1 MTPEVLIYPAVRALV
16 AKLAGFAA
24 GVALAC
30 ALAAAGELILAP
42 LGCVGSALFVG
53 SLSELLMSLFLMV
66 VVWLA
71 LWCHMVLLAGRGM
84 EFTRYLLLVGAVLAL
99 LMPVC
104 TAYQILVGE
113 FLLLRQDDLPVI
125 VTLLLALSVYLNLP
139 RGVAAGWGK
148 LSAISVFAA
157 AALLYALTNV
167 QALVWVNDVLKIVA
181 CGTMWYPLRGLSR
194 YALRV
199 VALPPLGAGA

>member
-42 LGCVGSALFVG
+42 LGCVGAALFVG

-104 TAYQILVGE
+104 TAYQILVKE
-113 FLLLRQDDLPVI
+113 KYFLHLLKLVENIPYI
-125 VTLLLALSVYLNLP
+125 TLKQERTKRNS
-139 RGVAAGWGK
+139 
-148 LSAISVFAA
+148 
-157 AALLYALTNV
+157 
-167 QALVWVNDVLKIVA
+167 
-181 CGTMWYPLRGLSR
+181 PL
-194 YALRV
+194 
-199 VALPPLGAGA
+199 